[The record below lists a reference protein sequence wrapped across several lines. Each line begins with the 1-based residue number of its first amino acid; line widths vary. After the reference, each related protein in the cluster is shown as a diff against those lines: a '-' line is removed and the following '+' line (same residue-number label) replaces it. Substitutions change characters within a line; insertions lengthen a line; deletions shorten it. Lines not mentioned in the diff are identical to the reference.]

1 MGPKTQELVNL
12 LTEMMALL
20 DYYDEKKWANFFRIV
35 KLKIVKLDYAGIQLL
50 ENAFG
55 GMGSI
60 NDIVL
65 GYHVHP
71 ESGEIIWEKAAKK
84 ANKQLKEQLS
94 SVSHL
99 ITQINEDI
107 CFSSDA
113 S

>member
-12 LTEMMALL
+12 LTEMMVLL
-20 DYYDEKKWANFFRIV
+20 EYYDEKKWSDFLRIV
-35 KLKIVKLDYAGIQLL
+35 KSRIVKLDYTGIQLL
-50 ENAFG
+50 QNAFG

-65 GYHVHP
+65 GYHIHP

-84 ANKQLKEQLS
+84 ANEQLREQLS
-94 SVSHL
+94 YVSHL
-99 ITQINEDI
+99 ITQINEEI